1 METIMKRKTN
11 WPGVATAAALAV
23 AVSALP
29 AAAPPAAAQGNN
41 PTASNVIPEAE
52 AMTVHAKIQ
61 KIDPQTRKVT
71 LAAPSGKSVAVTA
84 GDAVRLDMLKVGDT
98 VNAKYYRSVAF
109 MVSSGTNAPPDAAAQ
124 VTAQNATAP
133 GGVGVRLTRVSG
145 LIVGIDLASNSVE
158 MVDPT
163 GGGVHTIH
171 VTDPSRAAMLGTL
184 KVGETVTAVISET
197 LAVSIEPAPQG
208 WFRWG

>member
-1 METIMKRKTN
+1 MKRKTV
-11 WPGVATAAALAV
+11 WPGVAAAAALTV

-29 AAAPPAAAQGNN
+29 PAAPSAAAQGNN
-41 PTASNVIPEAE
+41 PVSSNVIPEAV
-52 AMTVHAKIQ
+52 ATTVHAKIQ

-71 LAAPSGKSVAVTA
+71 LANPSGKSVTVTA

-109 MVSSGTNAPPDAAAQ
+109 MVSSGTNAPPDASAQ
-124 VTAQNATAP
+124 AVAQNATAP

-145 LIVGIDLASNSVE
+145 LVVGIDLASNSVD

-171 VTDPSRAAMLGTL
+171 VTDPARAAMLGTL

>member
-1 METIMKRKTN
+1 METIMKRKTV
-11 WPGVATAAALAV
+11 WPGVATAAALVV

-29 AAAPPAAAQGNN
+29 AAPPAAAQGNN
-41 PTASNVIPEAE
+41 PAASNVIPEAV
-52 AMTVHAKIQ
+52 AATIHAKIRA
-61 KIDPQTRKVT
+61 IDPQTRKVT
-71 LAAPSGKSVAVTA
+71 LAAPSGKSVTLTA

-109 MVSSGTNAPPDAAAQ
+109 VVSPNMNAPPDAAAQ
-124 VTAQNATAP
+124 VVAQNATAP

-145 LIVGIDLASNSVE
+145 LVVGIDLASNSLE

-163 GGGVHTIH
+163 GGGVHTVH
-171 VTDPSRAAMLGTL
+171 VTDPARAAMLGTL
-184 KVGETVTAVISET
+184 KVGDTVTAVISET
-197 LAVSIEPAPQG
+197 VAVSIEPAPQG

>member
-1 METIMKRKTN
+1 METIMKRKTV
-11 WPGVATAAALAV
+11 WPGFAAAAALTV

-29 AAAPPAAAQGNN
+29 AAPPAAAQGNN
-41 PTASNVIPEAE
+41 PVSSNVIPEA
-52 AMTVHAKIQ
+52 AATTIHAKIQ

-71 LAAPSGKSVAVTA
+71 LAAPSGKSVAVTV

-109 MVSSGTNAPPDAAAQ
+109 MVSPDMNAPPDAAAQ
-124 VTAQNATAP
+124 VVAQNATAP

-171 VTDPSRAAMLGTL
+171 VTDPARAAMLGTL
-184 KVGETVTAVISET
+184 KVGDTVTAVISET
-197 LAVSIEPAPQG
+197 VAVSIEPAPQG